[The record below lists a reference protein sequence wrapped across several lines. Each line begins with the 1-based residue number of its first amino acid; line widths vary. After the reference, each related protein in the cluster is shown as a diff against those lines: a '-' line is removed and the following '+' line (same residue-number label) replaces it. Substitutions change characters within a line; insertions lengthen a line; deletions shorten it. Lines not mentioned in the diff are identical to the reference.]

1 MIGESNLGLTDEVG
15 SLDPPS
21 DDGTG
26 KTKEEEETEL
36 LSEIIKRVNEVYGV
50 ELKEEDLLDLSK
62 IQTRINSDE
71 ELQKVMIGNNT
82 EDDKKKEF
90 NDKLKNEVSG
100 FYGDKIDF
108 YKKVIKPEVFGVLMD
123 HMYREYKKHHR
134 SNS

>member
-1 MIGESNLGLTDEVG
+1 
-15 SLDPPS
+15 
-21 DDGTG
+21 
-26 KTKEEEETEL
+26 
-36 LSEIIKRVNEVYGV
+36 
-50 ELKEEDLLDLSK
+50 
-62 IQTRINSDE
+62 
-71 ELQKVMIGNNT
+71 MIGNNT